1 MSRDFFGDFNRE
13 INDLFKLTFNT
24 FNRPVKDMQPYRYIK
39 KDNGF
44 IFVVNT
50 LGIKRE
56 DIIVQITN
64 EQGDPY
70 KQLRV
75 QGKTEMER
83 INFEN
88 SVDLAIRLKI
98 EEEIEE
104 IAYEVNNGL
113 TIIYLK
119 IKKVPKQEMSAKY
132 LEQNEEFDF

>member
-1 MSRDFFGDFNRE
+1 MNRDFFGDFNRE
-13 INDLFKLTFNT
+13 LNDLFKLTFNT
-24 FNRPVKDMQPYRYIK
+24 FNRPVKDMQPYRYIR

-44 IFVVNT
+44 IFVINT

-56 DIIVQITN
+56 DIIVQVTN

-98 EEEIEE
+98 EEEIEDV
-104 IAYEVNNGL
+104 AYEVNNGL
-113 TIIYLK
+113 TIVYLK
-119 IKKVPKQEMSAKY
+119 LKKVPKQEMNAKY
-132 LEQNEEFDF
+132 LEPTEEFDF

>member
-1 MSRDFFGDFNRE
+1 MNRDFFGDFNRE
-13 INDLFKLTFNT
+13 LNDLFKLTFNT
-24 FNRPVKDMQPYRYIK
+24 FNRPVKDMQPYRYIR

-44 IFVVNT
+44 IFVINT

-56 DIIVQITN
+56 DIIVQVTN

-83 INFEN
+83 ISFEN

-98 EEEIEE
+98 EEEIEDV
-104 IAYEVNNGL
+104 AYEVNNGL
-113 TIIYLK
+113 TIVYLK
-119 IKKVPKQEMSAKY
+119 LKKVPKQEMNAKY
-132 LEQNEEFDF
+132 LEPTEEFDF